1 MFAESSFSYT
11 FHPEVWLLIAFCVW
25 LGYFVSR
32 KLAPQLERSAAPGHP
47 ATSPRQPES
56 APRHPR
62 QPRHPAITPKQ
73 KLCYAAGVF
82 FLWLASD
89 WPLHDLS
96 EDYLYSVHMIQHLLI
111 TFVVPPL
118 LLMSVP
124 EALAR
129 VVFGTDNKVLRRLT
143 HPVVAGVSFN
153 MAVALTHLP
162 WVVNTAADN
171 GAFHYVVHTVLF
183 GLALL
188 MWMPVCGPLRE
199 FRLGLPGQMVYL
211 FAMSILP
218 TVPAGFLTFAESPI
232 YEAYTGAF
240 GIEPDSDQQ
249 AAGLIMKIVGGF
261 YLWVIIAVLFF
272 KWSAQQESDN
282 VRVRRAPGGAS
293 GSALSNLTEIVLKE
307 KAGGYSSFCPELP
320 VASQGETEEEASAML
335 LDAIVCF
342 LDGGGQPAWD
352 GEREREDIAEWSQE
366 GGMKCVYDGALRL
379 A

>member
-1 MFAESSFSYT
+1 MFAETSFSYT

-32 KLAPQLERSAAPGHP
+32 KLAPQLERSVA
-47 ATSPRQPES
+47 PRQPVIT
-56 APRHPR
+56 PRH
-62 QPRHPAITPKQ
+62 
-73 KLCYAAGVF
+73 KLCYTAGVF

-129 VVFGTDNKVLRRLT
+129 VVFGTNNPVLRRLT
-143 HPVVAGVSFN
+143 HPVVAGVAFN

-162 WVVNTAADN
+162 WVVNMAADN
-171 GAFHYVVHTVLF
+171 GAFHYVVHTALF

-199 FRLGLPGQMVYL
+199 FRLGLPGQMIYL

-218 TVPAGFLTFAESPI
+218 TIPAGFLTFAESPI

-272 KWSAQQESDN
+272 KWSAQQESAN
-282 VRVRRAPGGAS
+282 LRARREPVGVS
-293 GSALSNLTEIVLKE
+293 GSGANLSNLTEIVLEE

-335 LDAIVCF
+335 LDAIACF

-352 GEREREDIAEWSQE
+352 GEREREDIAKWSQE